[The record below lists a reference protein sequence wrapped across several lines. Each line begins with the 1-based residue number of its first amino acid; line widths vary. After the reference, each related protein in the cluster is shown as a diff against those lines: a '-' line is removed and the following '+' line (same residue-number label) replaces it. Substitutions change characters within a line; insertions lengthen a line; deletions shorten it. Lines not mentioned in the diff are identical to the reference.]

1 MVLFALAC
9 AELSVLISQISLAL
23 ACVHGNADCISA
35 TYHNLP
41 IVWVSLIRIQLKCFS
56 LSRCLPVVSVVS
68 ASAGCWFRRSL
79 AYRISLNFCYLLSLR
94 VAHGPSFLFLFSCN
108 HIHCIACIVA
118 HRVAHGPSFLFLCLH
133 IFSFMFLRFALFFL
147 LFLSLSLLLCF
158 CRFSAF
164 SLPQGA
170 LGPGVR

>member
-1 MVLFALAC
+1 LD
-9 AELSVLISQISLAL
+9 L

-79 AYRISLNFCYLLSLR
+79 AYRISLNFCYLLSRR
-94 VAHGPSFLFLFSCN
+94 VAHGPSFLFLFSRN

-118 HRVAHGPSFLFLCLH
+118 HRVAHGPSFLFVLFVSSHFLFH
-133 IFSFMFLRFALFFL
+133 VSPLRFVLSSVSVAFAVTM
-147 LFLSLSLLLCF
+147 FLSLSHFHCH
-158 CRFSAF
+158 RV
-164 SLPQGA
+164 P
-170 LGPGVR
+170 